1 MRAFFSVVL
10 LVFMLQ
16 GCGLKGP
23 LFLPKPIEQQNGTA
37 QNNSA
42 QQKKGP
48 QPQQDQTQQDQ
59 PQQDQPQSQ

>member
-1 MRAFFSVVL
+1 MRAFFPVVL

-23 LFLPKPIEQQNGTA
+23 LYLPKPIEQQN
-37 QNNSA
+37 NSA
-42 QQKKGP
+42 QQKKAP
-48 QPQQDQTQQDQ
+48 QQQPQQEQTQQDQ